1 MLAIG
6 DLIDAGDGE
15 LSFFIKKQAAQ
26 KNTADRGAFK

>member
-15 LSFFIKKQAAQ
+15 LSFFIKKQATQ
-26 KNTADRGAFK
+26 KKYGRWRSI